1 MITSQIRKLQ
11 FVREQAK
18 RKMIVKG
25 FQEYSRQ
32 KI

>member
-25 FQEYSRQ
+25 FQECSRQ